1 MSRRKHDSKPKCR
14 QKASLPLSVVGLS
27 LLAGVGAAEARVPA
41 TDPPREAAPRYEPAV
56 DLYEEEVFDVSMTSF
71 YVFDKEN
78 PGGLRRDIGPQL
90 AQSTARRC
98 GGSCTVVRCGRCRP
112 SCRRC

>member
-41 TDPPREAAPRYEPAV
+41 TEPPREAAPRYEPAV

-90 AQSTARRC
+90 AQSTARRAARC
-98 GGSCTVVRCGRCRP
+98 GGRCAVVRCSR
-112 SCRRC
+112 CRRC